1 MLILDERAHV
11 QRLQSF
17 WQQQLDRLLSGI
29 DLLSGDGRQRV
40 EDLAVMTRA
49 RVKAYEER
57 LQGEQQP

>member
-11 QRLQSF
+11 LRLQSF

-40 EDLAVMTRA
+40 EDLATMTRA

-57 LQGEQQP
+57 LKEDER